1 MESKRENWT
10 DTAQEAPG
18 ARFVPT
24 QVSPVFFV
32 KAHMRPAPVTLS
44 AVIATLDALTALF
57 VTVTV
62 PEPVRVPAG
71 RVMLGG
77 VIVKVP
83 LVATPVPVSVT
94 GEPVTV
100 AAVPASA

>member
-1 MESKRENWT
+1 V
-10 DTAQEAPG
+10 QEAPG

-24 QVSPVFFV
+24 HVSPAFFV
-32 KAHMRPAPVTLS
+32 NAQMRPAPVTLS

-62 PEPVRVPAG
+62 PDPVRVPAG
-71 RVMLGG
+71 RVMVGG
-77 VIVKVP
+77 VMVRVP
-83 LVATPVPVSVT
+83 FVATPVPESVT